1 MNHQTSQF
9 VTGFVISLGLGAV
22 VAVAAVVMQ
31 RPQAPTPT
39 QPAPQQAA
47 PLARARAPEAPLPP
61 AMATETSV
69 FETPRAK
76 APAAIREAAGPVPGL
91 EFQQASKPEA
101 SKAPETAKPAPAD
114 AKKVEIKALAEIPQ
128 SYGLPED
135 IKLGDAVALGS
146 LSVQAIRRASASK
159 DTTLVTLF
167 DALAGGKVTV
177 TETSKDGW
185 VFVNNAGDKS
195 VICFPGDLLLGG
207 RKDRVIATCEVI
219 EPGIREYQVP
229 VFAVE
234 RERTIED
241 TKAKP
246 GQFYMDATMPQADL
260 NTRAAALADN
270 KPDRV
275 LKRVAALNKA
285 LAGAEEGSIRKGL
298 GAPSKDVE
306 AFVKLLAAQVNDDT
320 VGFVVQDATGIVAL
334 DWFETKGLA
343 AKQLPRLLRG
353 YALTA
358 QAGGYR
364 NARSDADK
372 DGDSSKRPTTAIEGG
387 TEEATACKAF
397 VRS

>member
-275 LKRVAALNKA
+275 LKRVAALNKP
-285 LAGAEEGSIRKGL
+285 LP
-298 GAPSKDVE
+298 APKKA
-306 AFVKLLAAQVNDDT
+306 AFARVWAPP
-320 VGFVVQDATGIVAL
+320 
-334 DWFETKGLA
+334 
-343 AKQLPRLLRG
+343 AKMLRP
-353 YALTA
+353 L
-358 QAGGYR
+358 
-364 NARSDADK
+364 
-372 DGDSSKRPTTAIEGG
+372 
-387 TEEATACKAF
+387 
-397 VRS
+397 